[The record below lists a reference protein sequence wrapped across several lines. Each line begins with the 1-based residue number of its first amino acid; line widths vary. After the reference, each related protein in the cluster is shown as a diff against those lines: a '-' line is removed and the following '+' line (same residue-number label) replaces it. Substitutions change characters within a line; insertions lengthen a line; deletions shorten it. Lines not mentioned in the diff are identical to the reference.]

1 MLKQRDEIR
10 YHRIMDNTI
19 ADANDEEEVANNWFY
34 YLQDNLVFPVNVT
47 VQLSLR
53 GGKKE
58 TIQAQIVEIDPDF
71 TKTDALK
78 VGIVEHNSKRVQF
91 ISPAQITAFNTSIDN
106 KDIINDWLYWHD
118 FELLD

>member
-1 MLKQRDEIR
+1 MLKKRDEIR

-19 ADANDEEEVANNWFY
+19 ADANDEEEVATNWFY

-58 TIQAQIVEIDPDF
+58 TIQAQIVEIDHNF

-91 ISPAQITAFNTSIDN
+91 ISPSQITAFNTSIEN

-118 FELLD
+118 FDLLD